1 MRRITSLLIFSCLTV
16 SIYAQQYGGP
26 KKGAAIG
33 FSANG
38 VDFSA
43 SVPKIGKVDPGFS
56 VMYWQGLTK
65 NFDFSL
71 RYNGLFTDYTKN
83 TANSNQYTNEFEG
96 ALHGRFLANNHLLNP
111 FLTAGIGIGSYGNK
125 IWAPYV
131 PLGGGLQLNLANE
144 GYIFLQANYR
154 KTLASAKLDNNMF
167 YSLGFTQN
175 IKRTE
180 AEAPVAP
187 LPPVPV
193 VTDKDNDGVADA
205 DDVCPDVAGV
215 AALKGCP
222 DSDGDGIADAEDK
235 CANVKGLAKYQG
247 CPIPDTDGDGIND
260 EEDKCASVAGV
271 ARYQGCPVPD
281 TDKDG
286 VNDEEDKCPAE
297 AGTASNHGCP
307 EIKQEVINKI
317 NMSAKN
323 IFFATGSAKL
333 LTKSNA
339 SLNSIYSIL
348 NDNPTYM
355 ADISG
360 HTDNTGKQE
369 KNQALSE
376 ARANAVKAFLVSKG
390 ISENRLTAAG
400 FGPDQPVADNKT
412 AAGRAKNRRVEIG
425 IRNY

>member
-1 MRRITSLLIFSCLTV
+1 MRRITSTLLLLSVAV
-16 SIYAQQYGGP
+16 SIQAQQYGGP

-43 SVPKIGKVDPGFS
+43 SVPKIGKLDPGFS

-71 RYNGLFTDYTKN
+71 RYNGLFTDYSKKLSV
-83 TANSNQYTNEFEG
+83 SNQYTNEFEG
-96 ALHGRFLANNHLLNP
+96 AFHGRFLANNHLFNP
-111 FLTAGIGIGSYGNK
+111 FLTAGIGYGNYGPK
-125 IWAPYV
+125 TWAPYV
-131 PLGGGLQLNLANE
+131 PLGGGLQVNLANE

-154 KTLASAKLDNNMF
+154 KTLATEKLDNNMF
-167 YSLGFTQN
+167 YSLGFAQS

-180 AEAPVAP
+180 AKTPVAP

-193 VTDKDNDGVADA
+193 VADRDNDGVADA
-205 DDVCPDVAGV
+205 DDACPDVAGV

-222 DSDGDGIADAEDK
+222 DTDGDGVVDSEDK
-235 CANVKGLAKYQG
+235 CPTVKGLAKYQG

-260 EEDKCASVAGV
+260 EEDKCPSVAGV
-271 ARYQGCPVPD
+271 ARYQGCPIPD
-281 TDKDG
+281 KDNDG
-286 VNDEEDKCPAE
+286 VNDEEDKCPSE
-297 AGTASNHGCP
+297 AGPASNHGCP

-333 LTKSNA
+333 LAKSNA
-339 SLNSIYSIL
+339 SLNNIYSIL

-360 HTDNTGKQE
+360 HTDNTGKAE
-369 KNQALSE
+369 KNQAISE
-376 ARANAVKAFLVSKG
+376 ARANAVKAYLVSKG
-390 ISENRLTAAG
+390 IDESRLTAAG
-400 FGPDQPVADNKT
+400 YGQDKPVANNKT